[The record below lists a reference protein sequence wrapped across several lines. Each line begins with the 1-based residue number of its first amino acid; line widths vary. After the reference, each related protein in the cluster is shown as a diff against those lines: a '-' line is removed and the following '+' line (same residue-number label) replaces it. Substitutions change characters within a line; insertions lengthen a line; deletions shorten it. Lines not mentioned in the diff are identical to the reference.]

1 MKPADVI
8 HVIRRGD
15 LASGLLP
22 NWDDPEGV
30 SRLTPEKRAAL
41 LDNPLAMDDDDPVQ
55 LVGTRDGVVAGTL
68 ELFRGQIH
76 VGNHAVPTIWSSGY
90 LVPER
95 FRSSLIGVLILLELH
110 RLNPTVGACGVSH
123 LALPV
128 VRRLKWREL
137 VMPRYL
143 LLLRSGPV
151 LRRYLGGKAV
161 VDAGSRVADLLLGG
175 QRRLW
180 QEVGGRRRPELRSE
194 PVDRAPEELD
204 AHLARLHRTGRAV
217 PHRSAAWLNWLLTHS
232 FVQDPSMMSALFL
245 VRGDDNAL
253 LGYFLV
259 KSRFYPVASQRAVR
273 DVTLGSLQDWMIFDE
288 ARLKLPQLVVLA
300 VRALERWSPDAI
312 EVCTADEET
321 GARLRRWGFPRA
333 GDLRLVVRSSRG
345 SALAPERFTRPEHWT
360 LRPAEA
366 DNFFS

>member
-1 MKPADVI
+1 MKPAEFI
-8 HVIRRGD
+8 HVIRRGE

-22 NWDDPEGV
+22 DWDDPEGV
-30 SRLTPEKRAAL
+30 SRLTPEKRTAL
-41 LDNPLAMDDDDPVQ
+41 LDNPLAMGDDDPVQ
-55 LVGTRDGVVAGTL
+55 LVGTRDGVVAGKL
-68 ELFRGQIH
+68 DLFSGRIH
-76 VGNHAVPTIWSSGY
+76 LDDQVVPTIWSSGY

-95 FRSSLIGVLILLELH
+95 FRGSLIGVMILLELH

-143 LLLRSGPV
+143 LLLRSRQV
-151 LRRYLGGKAV
+151 FRRYLGQTPAV
-161 VDAGSRVADLLLGG
+161 TAGSRVADLLLGG

-180 QEVGGRRRPELRSE
+180 QEVGVRRWPGLRSA

-204 AHLARLHRTGRAV
+204 AHLARLPSTGRVV

-232 FVQDPSMMSALFL
+232 FVDDPSMTSALFL
-245 VRGDDNAL
+245 VRGDDDAL

-259 KSRFYPVASQRAVR
+259 KSRFYPVASQRDVR

-288 ARLKLPQLVVLA
+288 ARLRLPQLVVLA
-300 VRALERWSPDAI
+300 VRALERWRPDAI

-321 GARLRRWGFPRA
+321 GAHLRRWGFPRA
-333 GDLRLVVRSSRG
+333 GDLRLVVRVSRA
-345 SALAPERFTRPEHWT
+345 SPLRPEPFALPEYWT